1 MQKKNGCG
9 WLGLVGVAKDAKR
22 STRKH
27 PQFAVN
33 AESGE
38 SWYSYFDN
46 ARTFNPKPATKTP
59 LSPKFCPKPRDTSAE
74 TRRYLKSNSSRF
86 TYSIWGHLF
95 WQILTQSSPLNYIVA
110 NQTLQM
116 RCASDLAKG
125 PRKRKQRTRVTS
137 SWVGLNRDSSL
148 EIAFRTVP

>member
-1 MQKKNGCG
+1 MMQKKNGCG

-59 LSPKFCPKPRDTSAE
+59 LSPKFCPKPRDTSAV
-74 TRRYLKSNSSRF
+74 F
-86 TYSIWGHLF
+86 TSQLYSCK
-95 WQILTQSSPLNYIVA
+95 PNVA
-110 NQTLQM
+110 NAM
-116 RCASDLAKG
+116 R
-125 PRKRKQRTRVTS
+125 Q
-137 SWVGLNRDSSL
+137 
-148 EIAFRTVP
+148 